1 MYRQI
6 GTLRFHFRE
15 LIKGNLSRPDTRD
28 ALLPKSA
35 STVFIHACLFRKT
48 CIPEEVFYTYTDA
61 SNTSLILNVELL
73 NTVNHSIHTTF
84 TTADILVLIKQ
95 VI

>member
-1 MYRQI
+1 MHCYPNQHLQYLYMRVY
-6 GTLRFHFRE
+6 LE
-15 LIKGNLSRPDTRD
+15 
-28 ALLPKSA
+28 
-35 STVFIHACLFRKT
+35 KT
-48 CIPEEVFYTYTDA
+48 CIPEEVCYTYTGA

-73 NTVNHSIHTTF
+73 NTVNHSIHNTF